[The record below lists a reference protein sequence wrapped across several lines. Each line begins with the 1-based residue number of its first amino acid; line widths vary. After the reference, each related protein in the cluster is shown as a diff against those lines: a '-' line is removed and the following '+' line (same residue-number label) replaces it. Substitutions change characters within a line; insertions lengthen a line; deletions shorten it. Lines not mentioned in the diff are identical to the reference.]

1 MNQLDAKLLVV
12 LLISLAISAGAAWW
26 LAGRY
31 RKALLRHMTA
41 AAPDPAAPPAHER
54 SSSASAPTQHV
65 PFNLQRNRRHNRR
78 LAIVII
84 SISAL
89 IGATTGAFELLV
101 VHTTAGF
108 GWQRW
113 LLLSLTYAWPLV
125 PALGLLWRWPIGRTV
140 AGIVAYLLC
149 LTPLILVGSNVEQ
162 TLTLVTGW
170 LASTTVLPLLTLLGL
185 TASARIRAIAPL
197 LFPPVLVMSALSM
210 LGVEWLA
217 LAIEAPPATLVA
229 LVETLGAMPT
239 LLLAV
244 AVPWAVGIWPALGML
259 RLTARAYR
267 RKRFS
272 DLSYLFAI
280 FWLAVLIG
288 MALPS
293 THSAA
298 GMWAFAIVLA
308 WLWIPL
314 GFLAARRWLRPPAPA
329 ATMLVLR
336 VFNRD
341 AEVANLFDAVTERWR
356 ATGNT
361 LLIAGTDVITH
372 TLDADDLFVFLSRRL
387 GERFIT
393 AEADVSRHI
402 GDLDLAP
409 DHDGRYR
416 INECYCSDATWQPA
430 LQALLA
436 RSDAVL
442 MDLRDFSA
450 DNQGCRFELAA
461 LAKAGH
467 VARIVIL
474 TNDATDRTTA
484 EADLGVAAAR
494 VSWLDVD
501 TSSARNGRRILSALA
516 GAH

>member
-217 LAIEAPPATLVA
+217 LAIETPPATLVA
-229 LVETLGAMPT
+229 LVETLGAMP
-239 LLLAV
+239 
-244 AVPWAVGIWPALGML
+244 
-259 RLTARAYR
+259 
-267 RKRFS
+267 
-272 DLSYLFAI
+272 
-280 FWLAVLIG
+280 
-288 MALPS
+288 
-293 THSAA
+293 
-298 GMWAFAIVLA
+298 
-308 WLWIPL
+308 
-314 GFLAARRWLRPPAPA
+314 AARRGGALGSRHLAG
-329 ATMLVLR
+329 
-336 VFNRD
+336 
-341 AEVANLFDAVTERWR
+341 
-356 ATGNT
+356 TGNVAAHRT
-361 LLIAGTDVITH
+361 GIPSQA
-372 TLDADDLFVFLSRRL
+372 FL
-387 GERFIT
+387 
-393 AEADVSRHI
+393 
-402 GDLDLAP
+402 
-409 DHDGRYR
+409 
-416 INECYCSDATWQPA
+416 
-430 LQALLA
+430 
-436 RSDAVL
+436 
-442 MDLRDFSA
+442 
-450 DNQGCRFELAA
+450 RFELPVRNILAGRADRHGAA
-461 LAKAGH
+461 QHAFRGRH
-467 VARIVIL
+467 VGLRDRPRMAVDSARIL
-474 TNDATDRTTA
+474 GRAPLA
-484 EADLGVAAAR
+484 EAARAGSDNARAAR
-494 VSWLDVD
+494 L
-501 TSSARNGRRILSALA
+501 
-516 GAH
+516 